1 MPVFFYSLVVLA
13 TSVTALPPDATNE
26 CIAENGDNALSQQ
39 SFGAWTL
46 FHAKCSCILSL
57 PGPGDSSFDML
68 VVKATADQKVPRLS
82 VMVSVTQEFPD
93 DVEYFPVII
102 NDKPIAAGAQPK
114 AGVFLVELEGHVD
127 WFNEVAKTGTISI
140 GPYSFGSDQSDK
152 AVSALQ
158 TCYAGLEGK

>member
-1 MPVFFYSLVVLA
+1 
-13 TSVTALPPDATNE
+13 
-26 CIAENGDNALSQQ
+26 
-39 SFGAWTL
+39 
-46 FHAKCSCILSL
+46 
-57 PGPGDSSFDML
+57 ML

-82 VMVSVTQEFPD
+82 VMVSVTQEFSD

-114 AGVFLVELEGHVD
+114 GGVFLVELEGHVD
-127 WFNEVAKTGTISI
+127 WFDEVAKTETLSI